1 MELSTPMKQATE
13 EQALTEAARAG
24 DEPGFTAIANRYRAE
39 LRLHCYRMVGS
50 LSDAED
56 LVQETLLK
64 AWRARSSFEG
74 RAAVRSWLYRIATNT
89 CLDFLDTRK
98 QRKSGDTVTSAEAQL
113 GPQPHV
119 AWLQPFPDHLL
130 EGVASPEARL
140 VSREA
145 LELGYL
151 VALQCLPAKQ
161 RAALI
166 CCDVLDWSAQE
177 TAELLELSVAAVNSA
192 LQRARATL
200 ANEQET
206 GRKLSHTASSEQERA
221 LLERYVA
228 VTENLDIPGMAALLR
243 EDLQFSMP
251 PTDFRTSSRDAAVK
265 AWTHGPDGTPG
276 GGLGSADFRDFRC
289 LVTRVNRQPAV
300 AIYRRPA
307 AGGPYK
313 PMALD
318 VLTIRGDLVT
328 DVMTFDLSHL
338 TEQLRLPRE
347 L

>member
-1 MELSTPMKQATE
+1 MT
-13 EQALTEAARAG
+13 
-24 DEPGFTAIANRYRAE
+24 
-39 LRLHCYRMVGS
+39 GS

-64 AWRARSSFEG
+64 AWRARGSFEG

-89 CLDFLDTRK
+89 CLDFLQAHR
-98 QRKSGDTVTSAEAQL
+98 QRKSGQTVTSAEAEL

-119 AWLQPFPDHLL
+119 AWLQPLPDHLL

-166 CCDVLDWSAQE
+166 CCDVLEWSAQE
-177 TAELLELSVAAVNSA
+177 TAELLELSVPAVNSA
-192 LQRARATL
+192 LQRARAAL

-206 GRKLSHTASSEQERA
+206 GRKLPHTATSEQEQA
-221 LLERYVA
+221 LVQRYVA
-228 VTENLDIPGMAALLR
+228 ATEKLDIPAMTALMR

-251 PTDFRTSSRDAAVK
+251 PEDFRTNSRDAAVH
-265 AWTHGPDGTPG
+265 AWINGSPE
-276 GGLGSADFRDFRC
+276 GGLGSPNFRDFRC

-307 AGGPYK
+307 TGGPYL

-318 VLTIRGDLVT
+318 VLTIHGDLVT
-328 DVMTFDLSHL
+328 DIVTFDLSQL
-338 TEQLRLPRE
+338 IGPLRLPRE

>member
-1 MELSTPMKQATE
+1 MERPIPMTE
-13 EQALTEAARAG
+13 MTEAQVLTAAARGG
-24 DEPGFTAIANRYRAE
+24 DEAGFTAVAHRYSTE

-56 LVQETLLK
+56 LLQETLLK
-64 AWRARSSFEG
+64 AWRARSTFEG

-89 CLDFLDTRK
+89 CLDFLDTHK
-98 QRKSGDTVTSAEAQL
+98 QRKSGDTVTSAEPEL

-130 EGVASPEARL
+130 EGVTSPEARL

-145 LELGYL
+145 LELGFL

-177 TAELLELSVAAVNSA
+177 AAELLELSVPAVSSA
-192 LQRARATL
+192 LQRARTTL
-200 ANEQET
+200 ANGQET
-206 GRKLSHTASSEQERA
+206 GRKLRHTASSEQERA
-221 LLERYVA
+221 VLERYVA
-228 VTENLDIPGMAALLR
+228 VTENLDVPALAALLR
-243 EDLQFSMP
+243 EDVQFAMP
-251 PTDFRTSSRDAAVK
+251 PTDFRTSDRDAAVK
-265 AWTHGPDGTPG
+265 AWTEGGPD
-276 GGLGSADFRDFRC
+276 GGLGSPDFRDFRC

-318 VLTIRGDLVT
+318 VLTLQDELVT
-328 DVMTFDLSHL
+328 DIMTFDLSHL

>member
-13 EQALTEAARAG
+13 EQALTEAARVG
-24 DEPGFTAIANRYRAE
+24 DEAGFTAIASRYRAE

-64 AWRARSSFEG
+64 AWRARASFEG

-89 CLDFLDTRK
+89 CLDFLDTQK
-98 QRKSGDTVTSAEAQL
+98 QRKSGDTVTSAEPQL

-130 EGVASPEARL
+130 DGVASPESRL

-177 TAELLELSVAAVNSA
+177 AAELLELSVPAVSSA

-206 GRKLSHTASSEQERA
+206 GRKLPHTASSEQERA

-228 VTENLDIPGMAALLR
+228 VTENLDVPAMAALLR
-243 EDLQFSMP
+243 EDLQFAMP
-251 PTDFRTSSRDAAVK
+251 PTDFRSDSRDAAVK
-265 AWTHGPDGTPG
+265 AWTTGSPE
-276 GGLGSADFRDFRC
+276 GGLGSPDFRDFRC
-289 LVTRVNRQPAV
+289 LITRVNRQPAV

-318 VLTIRGDLVT
+318 VLTIQGDLVS
-328 DVMTFDLSHL
+328 DIMTFDLSHL